1 MEKCG
6 ALVDCQASKDTFLY
20 ASSCRISNAY
30 EILRLIADAV
40 LRPKI
45 LDEEVAI
52 CRDVIRYEN
61 DTLARQPEPDPLLS
75 DWIHQAAFQSNT
87 IGLPRYCPSDGVGE
101 ITSSHVLSYLSQY
114 YTPDRIV
121 VTGIGIDHDWLVD
134 AAKELFDPREST
146 WVQQPERLLKNI
158 PPLDDSLAQY
168 TGGEVRIEKDLSQI
182 ALGPTPFPN
191 LAHLVVGFQGVGMLH
206 EDFVPFCVL
215 QTLMGGGG
223 SFSAGGPGKGM
234 FSQLYTDVLNKH
246 YWIYNATATYHSYT
260 DCGLFCIKGSASPE
274 YATKLTSIFV
284 NQMRFLSKGLIR
296 KEDLARAKV
305 QLKSQLL
312 MHLEMKPVQF
322 EDVSRQMLVYGQRRT
337 PEEHAEQIDRVEIDD
352 IARIADTMLL
362 NRPSLVCYGDLRWMP
377 KLDQV
382 REMCD
387 KER

>member
-1 MEKCG
+1 MLTLSRRLSTFQLKRCYSVKAAENLRRTSNNSIETVHSVLDTGLRVASHSAYGQFCTIGGQLLNNHTILVAIAAGSRFEVYYPPGTSHFVEKLSFSSTKNFEDKSKTLELMEKCG

-121 VTGIGIDHDWLVD
+121 VTGIGIDHGWLVD

-158 PPLDDSLAQY
+158 PPLDDSLAQ
-168 TGGEVRIEKDLSQI
+168 
-182 ALGPTPFPN
+182 
-191 LAHLVVGFQGVGMLH
+191 
-206 EDFVPFCVL
+206 
-215 QTLMGGGG
+215 
-223 SFSAGGPGKGM
+223 
-234 FSQLYTDVLNKH
+234 
-246 YWIYNATATYHSYT
+246 
-260 DCGLFCIKGSASPE
+260 
-274 YATKLTSIFV
+274 
-284 NQMRFLSKGLIR
+284 
-296 KEDLARAKV
+296 
-305 QLKSQLL
+305 
-312 MHLEMKPVQF
+312 
-322 EDVSRQMLVYGQRRT
+322 
-337 PEEHAEQIDRVEIDD
+337 
-352 IARIADTMLL
+352 
-362 NRPSLVCYGDLRWMP
+362 
-377 KLDQV
+377 
-382 REMCD
+382 
-387 KER
+387 